1 MLKISLLLPVLLI
14 GACAS
19 TMSQDDDLKPWPP
32 AAAGEIRHVIR
43 LPAMDDEE
51 ARGVELVIG
60 KELEIDC
67 NRHWFGGK
75 LERQVVSGWGYP
87 LYRLTSVAGP
97 ASTMMACPVEEK
109 RTAFVAV
116 SLEDPMLRYN
126 SKLPIVVYVPRGF
139 SVRYRTWSAE
149 GKTREA
155 PIE

>member
-1 MLKISLLLPVLLI
+1 MLKISLLLLVLLI
-14 GACAS
+14 GACVS

-32 AAAGEIRHVIR
+32 AAAGETRHVIR
-43 LPAMDDEE
+43 LPVMDGED
-51 ARGVELVIG
+51 AHGVELVIG
-60 KELEIDC
+60 RELEIDC

-97 ASTMMACPVEEK
+97 ASTMMACPVEDK

-116 SLEDPMLRYN
+116 NIEDPMLRYN
-126 SKLPIVVYVPRGF
+126 SKLPIVVYVPDGF
-139 SVRYRTWSAE
+139 SVRYRTWSAD
-149 GKTREA
+149 GDATEA

>member
-1 MLKISLLLPVLLI
+1 MLKTSLLLPVLLI

-32 AAAGEIRHVIR
+32 AAAGETRHVIR
-43 LPAMDDEE
+43 LPVMDDED
-51 ARGVELVIG
+51 AHGVELVIG
-60 KELEIDC
+60 RELEIDC

-97 ASTMMACPVEEK
+97 ASTMMACPVEDK

-116 SLEDPMLRYN
+116 NLEDPMLRYN
-126 SKLPIVVYVPRGF
+126 SKLPVVVYVPEGF
-139 SVRYRTWSAE
+139 SVRYRIWSAD
-149 GKTREA
+149 GDAREA